1 MNNDNHTIHDDMS
14 FDDIAE
20 SISSITRNDTTPEAS
35 TAQPNEGN
43 SQASAQGPTNE
54 AVTQRAIQNVVEN
67 YETSRQVNDD
77 GDYSHFSFAEGCR
90 TAKPQAYLIYNEVLT
105 KGLHM
110 TYGEPASGKTFYV
123 IDKAASIACEDIKS
137 WHDKNIRH
145 GQVVYFAGEASEGV
159 KLRCKGW
166 AIKRGIKP
174 ENVNLIIFDEVFC
187 LDDEKDTAHTIDKTI
202 QQIRKYAPNAV
213 YILFDTLHAF
223 MRGDENLAVDTNKFL
238 KVCRTLISTFDCAV
252 ELIHHVGNAQDAK
265 KRGRGSSAWKGAM
278 DIETLVENIASTDTS
293 ITCRISQN
301 KHKDGKKHKL
311 VFNMQE
317 VTLPGLFDDA
327 GYAVTTL
334 VPEIDEANTNAITTP
349 EPQKKEKTSKTN
361 IHHKRGVKTFKE
373 AAIRYGRL
381 STNEAGDSF
390 IDVELEE
397 WRKVAYEI
405 IESGNTD
412 SAKRSAFN
420 RAKQELVEDAEP
432 PILTRYENE
441 EGTFYRL
448 SRNGENEAAFR
459 VATFAAVKRRIE
471 EDKLSTKTNE
481 AGGADAGDTTQ
492 NLF

>member
-1 MNNDNHTIHDDMS
+1 MNDSELERFIDGDG
-14 FDDIAE
+14 
-20 SISSITRNDTTPEAS
+20 NDTTPEGF
-35 TAQPNEGN
+35 TAQPNEGTT
-43 SQASAQGPTNE
+43 QEATNE
-54 AVTQRAIQNVVEN
+54 A
-67 YETSRQVNDD
+67 SSQVNDD

-137 WHDKNIRH
+137 WHGKNIRH

-187 LDDEKDTAHTIDKTI
+187 LDDEKDTEHTIDKTI

-278 DIETLVENIASTDTS
+278 DIETLVENTASTDTS

-349 EPQKKEKTSKTN
+349 EPQKKEKAPKTSKAHT
-361 IHHKRGVKTFKE
+361 RGIDTFKE

-397 WRKVAYEI
+397 WRKVAYEMI
-405 IESGNTD
+405 PGDTQGT
-412 SAKRSAFN
+412 K
-420 RAKQELVEDAEP
+420 RAKVNNAIAALIEEAKP
-432 PILTRYENE
+432 RILKPFENE

-459 VATFAAVKRRIE
+459 VATFAAVIRRIE
-471 EDKLSTKTNE
+471 EDKLSMKTNE